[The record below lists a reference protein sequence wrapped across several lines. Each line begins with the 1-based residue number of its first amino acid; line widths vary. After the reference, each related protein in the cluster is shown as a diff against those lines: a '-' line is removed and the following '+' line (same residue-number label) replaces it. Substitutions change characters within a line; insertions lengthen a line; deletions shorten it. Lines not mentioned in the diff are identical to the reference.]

1 MVTHTNTAPTPCE
14 GGNKITR
21 SLPNRLG
28 KGSDLFRGSQFQ
40 DVIRANDGVRVVC
53 SLLQTVMGVGGLS
66 DEPASAFFD
75 VFNAHARCNGG
86 FGLIKGTNVGDA
98 VFIPSGG
105 LGCYHNAVTGDV
117 FFPEPHVMICWII
130 ADMGDNPCVSFVALL
145 YVINVD
151 DVSTIMVCSNQILQG
166 VCVIG
171 VSKKRH
177 GASFQQTLITQA
189 VGNRPGSDGATHYA
203 TSAAPVGGTKTHTTQ
218 NETAPKQLRGGFEK
232 DSFDFDS
239 FIVANNKRNLLK
251 DQKNLLKDI
260 FIVARVPRGVK
271 SYSLFRFDYGMRK
284 PS

>member
-1 MVTHTNTAPTPCE
+1 MVTNTKTAPTWCG
-14 GGNKITR
+14 GGNKRTR
-21 SLPNRLG
+21 SLPNQLG
-28 KGSDLFRGSQFQ
+28 KDGDLFRGSQFQ
-40 DVIRANDGVRVVC
+40 DFIRADDGARVVC
-53 SLLQTVMGVGGLS
+53 SLLQAVIGVGGLS

-75 VFNAHARCNGG
+75 VFNAHARCNSG
-86 FGLIKGTNVGDA
+86 FGLIGVTNIGDA
-98 VFIPSGG
+98 VFAPVGE

-130 ADMGDNPCVSFVALL
+130 ADMGDNPCVPFIALL

-151 DVSTIMVCSNQILQG
+151 DVSAIMVCSNQILQG
-166 VCVIG
+166 VCMIG

-189 VGNRPGSDGATHYA
+189 VGNQPGSDGATHYA
-203 TSAAPVGGTKTHTTQ
+203 TNTAPVGGTKTHTTQ

-232 DSFDFDS
+232 DSFNFDS
-239 FIVANNKRNLLK
+239 LVNNKK
-251 DQKNLLKDI
+251 DNKKNLLKDV